1 MRLLCLIF
9 DEIADLNT
17 REVFRNHQIAKLNAK
32 KCFFFFNLEI
42 KYPRNLIPFRSA
54 FVQVKADIFLTC

>member
-32 KCFFFFNLEI
+32 KCFFFSISKLSTPEI
-42 KYPRNLIPFRSA
+42 
-54 FVQVKADIFLTC
+54 